1 MGAPRKINQPPAPR
15 NLRVIEQL
23 RLFVMANTAG
33 LDRARISL
41 RRVFPATAVALGAGL
56 SVIWMAFWVLS
67 ARMIHCSS
75 NLNHN
80 FGSIIFL
87 PARGA
92 SSRRIRFNNL

>member
-41 RRVFPATAVALGAGL
+41 RRVFPATAVALGASALFGWL
-56 SVIWMAFWVLS
+56 SGCYQLVRFIVL
-67 ARMIHCSS
+67 AI
-75 NLNHN
+75 
-80 FGSIIFL
+80 
-87 PARGA
+87 
-92 SSRRIRFNNL
+92 